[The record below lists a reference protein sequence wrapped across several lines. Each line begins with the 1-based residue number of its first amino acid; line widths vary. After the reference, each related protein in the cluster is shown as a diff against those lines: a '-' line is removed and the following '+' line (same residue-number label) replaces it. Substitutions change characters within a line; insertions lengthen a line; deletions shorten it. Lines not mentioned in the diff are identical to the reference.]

1 MDNTTRNTDN
11 SKVEFDYLYLLLKSW
26 KTILIFGLVFFVIGV
41 LIVSFSSKIHTATS
55 SFSITLKPNI
65 ATAYGSYDL
74 KTKNPLHYLEKI
86 EKNDFKE
93 KVLIESGYESLKDIK
108 FEIEEEEIKVDP
120 KSSLPIPP
128 EKFDFLVSGFE
139 EKALPKI
146 NETAITLFLESMDR
160 NIQNEM
166 YNQFIAEKR
175 ITIDNLQFAID
186 IKQKLIDELK
196 EGLKSGVKV
205 KTDKTNFKE
214 LIDDRLINSLEGSER
229 GLIISMMLSGDK
241 GNQYYQE
248 TILTVEEVQLKTML
262 NSLERQELLLAKL
275 IENKENGTLSSIF
288 NLPFSTDYYM
298 LTSPE
303 VENVSALAGNL
314 KKIIIFTF
322 LGLFFS
328 TSYVLAK
335 GYYNMFYKDK

>member
-1 MDNTTRNTDN
+1 MAEATHNADM
-11 SKVEFDYLYLLLKSW
+11 KKKEFDYFYTLLLNRK
-26 KTILIFGLVFFVIGV
+26 VII
-41 LIVSFSSKIHTATS
+41 IVSIAFALVASAYFLLRPGIYSAKS
-55 SFSITLKPNI
+55 SFSISLNSKINTP
-65 ATAYGSYDL
+65 YGLYNL
-74 KTKNPLHYLEKI
+74 KTIDPIHYLNALE
-86 EKNDFKE
+86 ETNFKKE
-93 KVLIESGYESLKDIK
+93 VLNKLGGLNQDKFTFEFEAEEVKVGPQNTEVVLAN
-108 FEIEEEEIKVDP
+108 
-120 KSSLPIPP
+120 
-128 EKFDFLVSGFE
+128 KFDFMVSGSNP
-139 EKALPKI
+139 EKLVDV
-146 NETAITLFLESMDR
+146 NETALTTFLENTDR
-160 NIQNEM
+160 KIQNDM

-262 NSLERQELLLAKL
+262 NNLERQELLLTKL
-275 IENKENGTLSSIF
+275 IENKENGTLSNIF
-288 NLPFSTDYYM
+288 NLPFSNSYYM

-303 VENVSALAGNL
+303 LKTESDLINNL
-314 KKIIIFTF
+314 KKIIVFMVIGFF
-322 LGLFFS
+322 LS
-328 TSYVLAK
+328 TTVVLMKSYYQFK
-335 GYYNMFYKDK
+335 SE